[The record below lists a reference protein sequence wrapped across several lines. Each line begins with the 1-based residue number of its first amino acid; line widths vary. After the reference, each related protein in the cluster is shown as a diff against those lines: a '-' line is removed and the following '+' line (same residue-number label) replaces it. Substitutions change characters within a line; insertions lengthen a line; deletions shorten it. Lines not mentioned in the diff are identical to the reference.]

1 MAARMSDP
9 FRNGGRDEQPM
20 GTGSGRHRACG
31 RSGCILE
38 PMTHRTALLAVLILW
53 PLLADA
59 QGRARRPTFEAGV
72 EVVRLSVSVTDGKNR
87 YVTDLSEDDFGV
99 FEDGVRQELA
109 LFSREE
115 LPISLVL
122 LMDCSAS
129 MDDNLAAAQ
138 SAAVHFIRTLRRED
152 LAQVVQFNERMAILQ
167 DFTADQDALETAIQR
182 IRASGATGLYNA
194 LYITLRQFG
203 GRAEGRTLRRRA
215 IVLLSDGEDTASLVS
230 DDQVLELARRK
241 EIPIYAI
248 SLRPD
253 RTQDRERMA
262 HHEAAYFINALARN
276 TGGQSYFPGALSEL
290 DAVYGRIAE
299 ELRTQYTLGYVPL
312 NQRRHGK
319 WRQIVVRTPSR
330 HNLYVRHKIGYYEAR
345 ALRVS
350 AAH

>member
-1 MAARMSDP
+1 MKRWSAP
-9 FRNGGRDEQPM
+9 
-20 GTGSGRHRACG
+20 
-31 RSGCILE
+31 L
-38 PMTHRTALLAVLILW
+38 ALLVLW

-59 QGRARRPTFEAGV
+59 QGPARRPTFEAGV
-72 EVVRLSVSVTDGKNR
+72 EVVRVSVSVTDGKNK
-87 YVTDLSEDDFGV
+87 YVTDLSEGDFGV

-122 LMDCSAS
+122 LMDCSGS
-129 MDDNLAAAQ
+129 MDDSLAAAQ
-138 SAAVHFIRTLRRED
+138 SAAVRFSRTVRRED

-203 GRAEGRTLRRRA
+203 GQAEGRTLRRRA
-215 IVLLSDGEDTASLVS
+215 IVLLSDGEDTASLVR

-253 RTQDRERMA
+253 RPQARERMA
-262 HHEAAYFINALARN
+262 HHEAAYFINALARD
-276 TGGQSYFPGALSEL
+276 TGGQPYFPGALSEL

-299 ELRTQYTLGYVPL
+299 ELRTQYTLGYVPT
-312 NQRRHGK
+312 NQRRDGK

-330 HNLYVRHKIGYYEAR
+330 DNLYVRHKVGYYEPPPLR
-345 ALRVS
+345 AS
-350 AAH
+350 AVH